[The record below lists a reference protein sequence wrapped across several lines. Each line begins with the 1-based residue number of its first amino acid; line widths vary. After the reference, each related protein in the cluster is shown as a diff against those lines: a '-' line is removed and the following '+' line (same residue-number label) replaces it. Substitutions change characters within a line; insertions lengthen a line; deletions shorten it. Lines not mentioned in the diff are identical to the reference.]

1 MITRRGFLKA
11 AGAFGMAAACSTVLA
26 ACTEGRGAA
35 SSAAPETDA
44 PSSSAAPA
52 ASDLPSAESG
62 SAEASPA
69 SSASDESPAPA
80 TPGSIVV
87 YFSRAGY
94 NYEVGYVKRGN
105 TAVLADMI
113 ASKTGSDVFEIVPAQ
128 PYPEDYNKCLD
139 VAIAERDANA
149 RPAYSGEV
157 DLAPYETVYLGYP
170 LWWRDLPMCV
180 RTFLESHDWAG
191 KRIRPF
197 CTHGGMGVM
206 GTVDSVAATC
216 EGAGVSEP
224 LSMNGATA
232 QHDRVSAES
241 AVDSWLG

>member
-11 AGAFGMAAACSTVLA
+11 AGAFGMAAACSTALA
-26 ACTEGRGAA
+26 ACADGRGAA
-35 SSAAPETDA
+35 SSAAPET
-44 PSSSAAPA
+44 
-52 ASDLPSAESG
+52 AEPG

-69 SSASDESPAPA
+69 SSASDEPPAPA

-94 NYEVGYVKRGN
+94 NYEVGYVERGN

-128 PYPEDYNKCLD
+128 PYPEDYDECLD
-139 VAIAERDANA
+139 VAIAERDAKA

-191 KRIRPF
+191 KQIRPF

-232 QHDRVSAES
+232 QYDRVSAES
-241 AVDSWLG
+241 TVDSWLG